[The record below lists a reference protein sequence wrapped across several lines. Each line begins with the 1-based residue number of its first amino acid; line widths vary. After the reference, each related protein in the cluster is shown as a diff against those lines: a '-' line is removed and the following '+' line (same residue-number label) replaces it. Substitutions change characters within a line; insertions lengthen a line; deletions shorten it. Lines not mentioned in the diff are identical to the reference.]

1 MTENFITLKTVNNI
15 LSENFF
21 IPAYQRGYRWTTQ
34 QVKDLLNDIAEFTPK
49 ENLESGEKTWYC
61 LQPVIVKQIEDK
73 WDVIDGQQ
81 RLTTIF
87 LILNYLNQGYAENR
101 KKRLFSLEYETRNG
115 SEDFLKNRL
124 SEENIDNANIDYFFI
139 SSAYQTIANWFIDKG
154 QNFDISN
161 FESKFLFF
169 TKVIWYEIIQND
181 AIEIFTRINLG
192 KIPLTNAELIKALF
206 LNSSNFEDK
215 KYNSK
220 VRLKQLEIAVEWDRI
235 EYALQ
240 DDSLWYFL
248 NNTESEFATRIE
260 YIFDL
265 IADKRKEVDDEYF
278 TFRYFS
284 KEFKQE
290 TEEEIVSNWQ
300 TIKKYFQTLEEWFSD
315 RELYHKIGFLIA
327 SGTNLKDILKKKND
341 KTKLQF
347 LDFLNKEILSK
358 IDVVI
363 EDLEYGNGKV
373 RPILLFHNIQ
383 TMLNNR
389 EETNRFPF
397 DRYKKEKWDVEH
409 ISAVAEEMPKT
420 EQHQKD
426 WLNEVK
432 KHILDNHNLLEK
444 TEVYNK
450 DNFEEIFNEVLNY
463 FSENSHED
471 VNDISNLVL
480 LDARTNRSYK
490 NAVFPIKR
498 STIIEREKEG
508 TFIPVCTKNV
518 FMKFYSNSVNQMTF
532 WGDADREKYLS
543 DIKNTINTYR
553 QN

>member
-1 MTENFITLKTVNNI
+1 MAENFITLKTVNNI
-15 LSENFF
+15 LGENFF
-21 IPAYQRGYRWTTQ
+21 IPAYQRGYRWTAQ

-49 ENLESGEKTWYC
+49 ENLETGEKTWYC
-61 LQPVIVKQIEDK
+61 LQPVIVKKIEDK

-101 KKRLFSLEYETRNG
+101 RKTLFSLEYETRNG

-124 SEENIDNANIDYFFI
+124 SEENIDDTNIDYFFI
-139 SSAYQTIANWFIDKG
+139 SSAYQTIANWFNDKG

-161 FESKFLFF
+161 FESKFLFS

-215 KYNSK
+215 KDISK
-220 VRLKQLEIAVEWDRI
+220 IRLKQLEIASEWDSI

-265 IADKRKEVDDEYF
+265 IADKPKEVEDEYF

-284 KEFKQE
+284 EKFKQE
-290 TEEEIVSNWQ
+290 SEEEIVSNWQ

-315 RELYHKIGFLIA
+315 RELYHKIGFLIT
-327 SGTNLKDILKKKND
+327 SGTNLKDILKNKNS

-363 EDLEYGNGKV
+363 EELEYGNGKI

-383 TMLNNR
+383 TMLNNK

-397 DRYKKEKWDVEH
+397 NRYKKERWDVEH
-409 ISAVAEEMPKT
+409 ISAIAEEMPKT

-432 KHILDNHNLLEK
+432 KHILDNPILLEK
-444 TEVYNK
+444 TKTYNK
-450 DNFEEIFNEVLNY
+450 DNFEDIFKEVLNY

-490 NAVFPIKR
+490 NAVFPVKR
-498 STIIEREKEG
+498 NTIIEREKEG
-508 TFIPVCTKNV
+508 TFIPICTKNV

-532 WGDADREKYLS
+532 WGDTDREKYLS
-543 DIKNTINTYR
+543 DIINTINTYK

>member
-1 MTENFITLKTVNNI
+1 MTENFITLKTVNEI
-15 LSENFF
+15 LGENFF
-21 IPAYQRGYRWTTQ
+21 IPAYQRGYRWTSQ

-49 ENLESGEKTWYC
+49 ENLETGEKTWYC

-101 KKRLFSLEYETRNG
+101 RKRLFSLEYETRNG

-124 SEENIDNANIDYFFI
+124 LEENIDDTNIDYFFI
-139 SSAYQTIANWFIDKG
+139 SSAYQTIANWFNDKG

-161 FESKFLFF
+161 FESKFLFS

-215 KYNSK
+215 KDNSK
-220 VRLKQLEIAVEWDRI
+220 IRLKQLEIASEWDRI

-248 NNTESEFATRIE
+248 NNTESDFATRIE

-265 IADKRKEVDDEYF
+265 IADKPKEVEDEYF
-278 TFRYFS
+278 TFRYFCE
-284 KEFKQE
+284 KFKQE
-290 TEEEIVSNWQ
+290 KEEEIVSNWQ
-300 TIKKYFQTLEEWFSD
+300 TVKKYFQTLEEWFSD
-315 RELYHKIGFLIA
+315 RELYHKIGFLIT
-327 SGTNLKDILKKKND
+327 SGTNLKDILRNKNN

-397 DRYKKEKWDVEH
+397 NRYKKEKWDVEH
-409 ISAVAEEMPKT
+409 ISAIAEEMPKT

-432 KHILDNHNLLEK
+432 KHILDNPILLEK
-444 TEVYNK
+444 TETHKK
-450 DNFEEIFNEVLNY
+450 DNFEDIFKEILNY

-471 VNDISNLVL
+471 VNDISNLAL

-490 NAVFPIKR
+490 NAVFPVKR

-508 TFIPVCTKNV
+508 TFIPICTKNV

-543 DIKNTINTYR
+543 DIINTINTYR

>member
-1 MTENFITLKTVNNI
+1 MTENFITLKTVNEI
-15 LSENFF
+15 LGENFF
-21 IPAYQRGYRWTTQ
+21 IPAYQRGYRWTSQ

-49 ENLESGEKTWYC
+49 ENLETGEKTWYC

-101 KKRLFSLEYETRNG
+101 RKRLFSLEYETRNG

-124 SEENIDNANIDYFFI
+124 SEENIDDTNIDYFFI
-139 SSAYQTIANWFIDKG
+139 SSAYQTIANWFNDKG

-161 FESKFLFF
+161 FESKFLFS

-215 KYNSK
+215 KDNSK
-220 VRLKQLEIAVEWDRI
+220 IRLKQLEIASEWDRI

-248 NNTESEFATRIE
+248 NNTESDFATRIE

-265 IADKRKEVDDEYF
+265 IADKPKEVEDEYF
-278 TFRYFS
+278 TFRYFCE
-284 KEFKQE
+284 KFKQE
-290 TEEEIVSNWQ
+290 KEEEIVSNWQ

-315 RELYHKIGFLIA
+315 RELYHKIGFLIT
-327 SGTNLKDILKKKND
+327 SGTNLKDILRNKNN

-397 DRYKKEKWDVEH
+397 NRYKKEKWDVEH
-409 ISAVAEEMPKT
+409 ICAIAEEMPKT

-432 KHILDNHNLLEK
+432 KHILDNPILLEK
-444 TEVYNK
+444 TETHNK
-450 DNFEEIFNEVLNY
+450 DNFEDIFKEILNY

-471 VNDISNLVL
+471 VNDISNLAL

-490 NAVFPIKR
+490 NAVFPVKR

-508 TFIPVCTKNV
+508 TFIPICTKNV

-543 DIKNTINTYR
+543 DIINTINTYR

>member
-154 QNFDISN
+154 QNFNISN

>member
-15 LSENFF
+15 LGENFF

-49 ENLESGEKTWYC
+49 ENLETGEKTWYC

-101 KKRLFSLEYETRNG
+101 RKRLFSLEYETRNG

-124 SEENIDNANIDYFFI
+124 SEENIDNTNIDYFFI

-161 FESKFLFF
+161 FESKFLFS

-215 KYNSK
+215 KDNSK
-220 VRLKQLEIAVEWDRI
+220 IRLKQLEIAVEWDRI

-265 IADKRKEVDDEYF
+265 IADKPKEVDDEYF

-284 KEFKQE
+284 EKFKQK

-315 RELYHKIGFLIA
+315 RELYHKIGFLIT
-327 SGTNLKDILKKKND
+327 SGTNLKDILKKKNN

-444 TEVYNK
+444 TEAYNK

-543 DIKNTINTYR
+543 DIINTINTYR

>member
-15 LSENFF
+15 LGENFF

-49 ENLESGEKTWYC
+49 ENLETGEKTWYC

-87 LILNYLNQGYAENR
+87 LVLNYLNQGYAENR
-101 KKRLFSLEYETRNG
+101 RKRLFSLEYETRNG

-124 SEENIDNANIDYFFI
+124 SEENIDNTNIDYFFI

-161 FESKFLFF
+161 FESKFLFS

-215 KYNSK
+215 KDNSK
-220 VRLKQLEIAVEWDRI
+220 IRLKQLEIAVEWDRI

-265 IADKRKEVDDEYF
+265 IADKPKEVDDEYF

-284 KEFKQE
+284 EKFKQE
-290 TEEEIVSNWQ
+290 TEEEIVSNWH

-315 RELYHKIGFLIA
+315 RELYHKIGFLIT
-327 SGTNLKDILKKKND
+327 SGTNLKDILKNKNN

-444 TEVYNK
+444 TEAYNK
-450 DNFEEIFNEVLNY
+450 DNFEEIFNKVLNY

-518 FMKFYSNSVNQMTF
+518 FMKFYSNSVSQMTF
-532 WGDADREKYLS
+532 WGDTDREKYLS
-543 DIKNTINTYR
+543 DIINTINTYR

>member
-1 MTENFITLKTVNNI
+1 MTENFIKLKTVNNI
-15 LSENFF
+15 LGENFF
-21 IPAYQRGYRWTTQ
+21 IPAYQRGYRWTAQ

-49 ENLESGEKTWYC
+49 ENLKTGEKTWYC
-61 LQPVIVKQIEDK
+61 LQPIIVKQIEDK
-73 WDVIDGQQ
+73 WYVIDGQQ

-101 KKRLFSLEYETRNG
+101 RKKLFSLEYETRNG

-124 SEENIDNANIDYFFI
+124 SEENIDDTNIDYFFI
-139 SSAYQTIANWFIDKG
+139 SSAYKTIANWFNGKG

-161 FESKFLFF
+161 FESKFLFS
-169 TKVIWYEIIQND
+169 TKVIWYQIIEND

-215 KYNSK
+215 KDISK
-220 VRLKQLEIAVEWDRI
+220 IRLKQLEIASEWDRI

-248 NNTESEFATRIE
+248 NNTESDFATRIE

-265 IADKRKEVDDEYF
+265 IADKPKEVEDEYF
-278 TFRYFS
+278 TFRYFGE
-284 KEFKQE
+284 KFKQE
-290 TEEEIVSNWQ
+290 TEEEIISNWQ

-315 RELYHKIGFLIA
+315 RELYHKIGFLIT
-327 SGTNLKDILKKKND
+327 SGTNLKDILKNKNS

-347 LDFLNKEILSK
+347 LAFLNKEILSK

-373 RPILLFHNIQ
+373 KPILLFHNIQ
-383 TMLNNR
+383 TMLNNK

-409 ISAVAEEMPKT
+409 ISAIAEEMPKT

-432 KHILDNHNLLEK
+432 KHILDNPILLEK
-444 TEVYNK
+444 TVTYNK
-450 DNFEEIFNEVLNY
+450 DNFEDIFKGVLNY

-490 NAVFPIKR
+490 NAVFPVKR
-498 STIIEREKEG
+498 NTIIDREKEG
-508 TFIPVCTKNV
+508 TFIPICTKNV

-532 WGDADREKYLS
+532 WGDTDREKYLS
-543 DIKNTINTYR
+543 DIINTINTYK

>member
-15 LSENFF
+15 LGENFF
-21 IPAYQRGYRWTTQ
+21 IPAYQRGYRWTAQ
-34 QVKDLLNDIAEFTPK
+34 QVKDLLNDISEFTPK
-49 ENLESGEKTWYC
+49 ENLETGEKTWYC
-61 LQPVIVKQIEDK
+61 LQPVIVKKIENK

-101 KKRLFSLEYETRNG
+101 RKRLFSLEYETRNG

-124 SEENIDNANIDYFFI
+124 SEENIDDTNIDYFFI
-139 SSAYQTIANWFIDKG
+139 SSAYQTIANWFNYKG

-161 FESKFLFF
+161 FESKFLFS

-215 KYNSK
+215 KDISK
-220 VRLKQLEIAVEWDRI
+220 IRLKQLEIASEWDRI

-265 IADKRKEVDDEYF
+265 IADRHKEVEDEYF

-284 KEFKQE
+284 EKFKQE
-290 TEEEIVSNWQ
+290 SEEEIVSNWQ

-315 RELYHKIGFLIA
+315 RELYHKIGFLIT
-327 SGTNLKDILKKKND
+327 SGTNLKDILKNKNS

-363 EDLEYGNGKV
+363 EELEYGNGKV

-383 TMLNNR
+383 TMLNNK

-397 DRYKKEKWDVEH
+397 DRYKKERWDVEH
-409 ISAVAEEMPKT
+409 ISAIAEEMPKT

-432 KHILDNHNLLEK
+432 KHILDNPILLEK
-444 TEVYNK
+444 TKTYNK
-450 DNFEEIFNEVLNY
+450 DNFEDIFKGVLNY

-490 NAVFPIKR
+490 NAVFPVKR
-498 STIIEREKEG
+498 NTIIEREKEG
-508 TFIPVCTKNV
+508 TFIPICTKNV

-532 WGDADREKYLS
+532 WGDTDREKYLS
-543 DIKNTINTYR
+543 DIINTINTYK

>member
-15 LSENFF
+15 LGENFF

-49 ENLESGEKTWYC
+49 ENLETGEKTWYC

-101 KKRLFSLEYETRNG
+101 RKRLFSLEYETRNG

-124 SEENIDNANIDYFFI
+124 SEENIDDTNIDYFFI

-161 FESKFLFF
+161 FESKFLFS

-215 KYNSK
+215 KDNSK
-220 VRLKQLEIAVEWDRI
+220 IRLKQLEIAVEWDRI

-265 IADKRKEVDDEYF
+265 IADKPKEVDDEYF

-284 KEFKQE
+284 EKFKQE

-315 RELYHKIGFLIA
+315 RELYHKIGFLIT
-327 SGTNLKDILKKKND
+327 SGTNLKDILKKKNN

-444 TEVYNK
+444 TEAYNK

-543 DIKNTINTYR
+543 DIINTINTYR